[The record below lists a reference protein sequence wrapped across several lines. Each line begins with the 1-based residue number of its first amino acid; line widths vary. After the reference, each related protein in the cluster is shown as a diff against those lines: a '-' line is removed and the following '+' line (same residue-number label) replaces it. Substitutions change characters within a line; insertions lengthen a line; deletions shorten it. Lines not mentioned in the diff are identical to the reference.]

1 MSIDHATLLTQQL
14 TSSNYRVSD
23 VAVCV
28 QMQTCRDSLY
38 SAATR
43 CCEELG
49 AQTRYQAYF
58 RLYRSDRPKGKEGTY
73 PEALLDTWL
82 EFEGMHE
89 VVQDMN
95 AKQHTHNS
103 NGSTIGNARL

>member
-1 MSIDHATLLTQQL
+1 VDEST
-14 TSSNYRVSD
+14 
-23 VAVCV
+23 
-28 QMQTCRDSLY
+28 

-58 RLYRSDRPKGKEGTY
+58 RLYRSDRPEGKQGTY

-82 EFEGMHE
+82 EFEGMRE
-89 VVQDMN
+89 AVQEFE
-95 AKQHTHNS
+95 AKQRSSSAIEATITS
-103 NGSTIGNARL
+103 RNGIDARL

>member
-1 MSIDHATLLTQQL
+1 MRNINLRGLRRT
-14 TSSNYRVSD
+14 
-23 VAVCV
+23 
-28 QMQTCRDSLY
+28 

-58 RLYRSDRPKGKEGTY
+58 RLYRRDRPEGKQGTY

-82 EFEGMHE
+82 EFEGMRQ
-89 VVQDMN
+89 VVQDLEG
-95 AKQHTHNS
+95 KQPGKTADINP
-103 NGSTIGNARL
+103 RL